1 MIWGNALIFIVTIV
15 IVCLVD
21 FSTIAL
27 DEPTERLLYYEDEQS
42 EAEESNA
49 EEINAEESNADT
61 TSETPEQ
68 KDKSSESA
76 ESTAPENSKS
86 SSEAKKSKKSKKQ
99 KEKEKTVVED
109 EVGMN
114 IDFQD
119 DFMEIDSSIDEI
131 YERGDS
137 Y

>member
-49 EEINAEESNADT
+49 EESNADT

-76 ESTAPENSKS
+76 ESTTPENSKS

>member
-42 EAEESNA
+42 ETEES
-49 EEINAEESNADT
+49 NAEESNADT

-76 ESTAPENSKS
+76 ESITPENSKS

>member
-49 EEINAEESNADT
+49 EESNADT

-76 ESTAPENSKS
+76 ESTTPENSKS
-86 SSEAKKSKKSKKQ
+86 SSEVKKSKKSKKQ

>member
-42 EAEESNA
+42 K
-49 EEINAEESNADT
+49 AEESNADT

-76 ESTAPENSKS
+76 ESTTPENSQS

>member
-42 EAEESNA
+42 EAEES
-49 EEINAEESNADT
+49 NAEESNADT

>member
-42 EAEESNA
+42 EDEES
-49 EEINAEESNADT
+49 NAEESNADT

-76 ESTAPENSKS
+76 ESTTPENSKS
-86 SSEAKKSKKSKKQ
+86 SSEVKKSKKSKKQ

>member
-42 EAEESNA
+42 EAEEN
-49 EEINAEESNADT
+49 NAEESNADT

-86 SSEAKKSKKSKKQ
+86 SSEAKKSKKGKKQ

>member
-42 EAEESNA
+42 GAEES
-49 EEINAEESNADT
+49 NAEESNADT

-76 ESTAPENSKS
+76 ESTTPENSKS

>member
-49 EEINAEESNADT
+49 EESNADT

-68 KDKSSESA
+68 KDKSSESV

>member
-42 EAEESNA
+42 EAEE
-49 EEINAEESNADT
+49 INAEESNADT

-76 ESTAPENSKS
+76 ESTTPENSKS

>member
-49 EEINAEESNADT
+49 EESNADT

-76 ESTAPENSKS
+76 ESTAPENSQS
-86 SSEAKKSKKSKKQ
+86 SSETKKSKKSKKQ

>member
-42 EAEESNA
+42 EAEEN
-49 EEINAEESNADT
+49 NAEESNADT
-61 TSETPEQ
+61 TIETPEQ

-76 ESTAPENSKS
+76 ESTTPENSKS

>member
-49 EEINAEESNADT
+49 EESNADT

-86 SSEAKKSKKSKKQ
+86 SSETKKSKKSKKQ

>member
-1 MIWGNALIFIVTIV
+1 MIWGNALIFLVTIV

-42 EAEESNA
+42 EAEES
-49 EEINAEESNADT
+49 NAEESNADT

>member
-27 DEPTERLLYYEDEQS
+27 DEPTERLLYYEDEQL
-42 EAEESNA
+42 EAEES
-49 EEINAEESNADT
+49 NAEESNADT

-76 ESTAPENSKS
+76 ESTTPENSKS

>member
-49 EEINAEESNADT
+49 EESNADT

-76 ESTAPENSKS
+76 ESTTPENGKS

>member
-49 EEINAEESNADT
+49 EESNADT

-76 ESTAPENSKS
+76 ESTTPGNSKS